1 MYRGFLILVISI
13 LFLKCEKSDDRCGII
28 IQKVE
33 IQTTLYFV
41 LQTDEYI
48 NYYNIKTG
56 DVDVRGEALA
66 WSIGRGARSGRV
78 AWQYITDLAARTNTR
93 LISKD

>member
-1 MYRGFLILVISI
+1 MGRFFILGIIFLFST
-13 LFLKCEKSDDRCGII
+13 CQKSAERCGII

-48 NYYNIKTG
+48 NYYNNPG
-56 DVDVRGEALA
+56 QPNLPDDGVRQGIVTREAYDKFEIGEEYC
-66 WSIGRGARSGRV
+66 SEI
-78 AWQYITDLAARTNTR
+78 
-93 LISKD
+93 

>member
-1 MYRGFLILVISI
+1 MGRFFILGIFFFFI
-13 LFLKCEKSDDRCGII
+13 NCQKSDERCGII

-48 NYYNIKTG
+48 NYYNNPG
-56 DVDVRGEALA
+56 QPNLPDDGVRQGIVTREAYDKFEIGEEYC
-66 WSIGRGARSGRV
+66 SEM
-78 AWQYITDLAARTNTR
+78 
-93 LISKD
+93 

>member
-1 MYRGFLILVISI
+1 MDKGLLILVILI
-13 LFLKCEKSDDRCGII
+13 LFIKCQKTDERCGII

-48 NYYNIKTG
+48 NYYNNPG
-56 DVDVRGEALA
+56 QPNLPDDGVRQGLVTKETYDNFEVGEEYC
-66 WSIGRGARSGRV
+66 SEI
-78 AWQYITDLAARTNTR
+78 
-93 LISKD
+93 

>member
-1 MYRGFLILVISI
+1 MDKGLLILVILM
-13 LFLKCEKSDDRCGII
+13 LFTKCQKSDERCGII

-48 NYYNIKTG
+48 NYYNNPG
-56 DVDVRGEALA
+56 QPNLPDDGVRQGLVTKETYDNFEVGEEYC
-66 WSIGRGARSGRV
+66 SEI
-78 AWQYITDLAARTNTR
+78 
-93 LISKD
+93 

>member
-1 MYRGFLILVISI
+1 MDKGLLILVILM
-13 LFLKCEKSDDRCGII
+13 LFIKCQKSDERCGII

-48 NYYNIKTG
+48 NYYNNPG
-56 DVDVRGEALA
+56 QPNLPDDGVRQGLVTKETYDNFEVGEEYC
-66 WSIGRGARSGRV
+66 SEI
-78 AWQYITDLAARTNTR
+78 
-93 LISKD
+93 

>member
-1 MYRGFLILVISI
+1 MDKGLLILVILI
-13 LFLKCEKSDDRCGII
+13 LFIKCQKSDERCGII

-48 NYYNIKTG
+48 NYYNNPG
-56 DVDVRGEALA
+56 QPNLPDDGVRQGIVTKETYDNFEVGEEYC
-66 WSIGRGARSGRV
+66 SEI
-78 AWQYITDLAARTNTR
+78 
-93 LISKD
+93 

>member
-1 MYRGFLILVISI
+1 MDKGLLILVILM
-13 LFLKCEKSDDRCGII
+13 LFIKCQKSDERCGII

-48 NYYNIKTG
+48 NYYNNPGQPNLTDDG
-56 DVDVRGEALA
+56 VRQGLVTKETYDNFEVGEEYC
-66 WSIGRGARSGRV
+66 SEI
-78 AWQYITDLAARTNTR
+78 
-93 LISKD
+93 

>member
-1 MYRGFLILVISI
+1 MDKELLILIILI
-13 LFLKCEKSDDRCGII
+13 LFIKCQKSDERCGII

-48 NYYNIKTG
+48 NYYNNPG
-56 DVDVRGEALA
+56 QPNLPDDGVRQGIVTKETYDNFKVGEEYC
-66 WSIGRGARSGRV
+66 SEI
-78 AWQYITDLAARTNTR
+78 
-93 LISKD
+93 

>member
-41 LQTDEYI
+41 LQTDEYV
-48 NYYNIKTG
+48 NYYNNPG
-56 DVDVRGEALA
+56 QPNLPDDGVRQGIVTREAYDKFEVGEEYC
-66 WSIGRGARSGRV
+66 SEI
-78 AWQYITDLAARTNTR
+78 
-93 LISKD
+93 